1 MDSFPNIENANFLK
15 NIYSDYKPI
24 YEDNNQELQDKF
36 NINLPDGFVMNAS
49 QLFVS
54 KFLYNSPY
62 KSILL
67 YHGLGIGKTCASVIP
82 AERIINNENINLKKH
97 VLVLAPASLVPEWIN
112 EITNVCNTSGYNDES
127 EIYKNYS
134 FITYN
139 GKPQKLFKHLSK
151 SVNDIKYS
159 INNNIYIGDRVIYK
173 NNEYIIT
180 NVIGNFTKKTYE
192 ISQVDL
198 INISDNNEVKQVNIN
213 QIKKINNKTN
223 NNIINPFDNKIVIID
238 EVHHLNIFLDNKYD
252 FKSNKLQISLESKKL
267 IYECLMSAINCKII
281 LLSGTPIVRSIT
293 EIPYLINMLHG
304 YINLYKI
311 ELSDISNYNI
321 DNIEDVIND
330 KLYNNNIINN
340 FDVTYNIQNDNIII
354 IFDLIPFNYII
365 KNQVKKHIVEE
376 LIILSFFKKNKDLL
390 EFNKTNINIQYN
402 IIEIIKKMFNEI
414 FENNYK
420 NEINI
425 YLHSTEHTKSSIL
438 PRNNEFLNK
447 YIEYDKNDKFSQYP
461 IGLKDIMHFSNICKG
476 KISYDSG
483 KSIDVNLFECNIE
496 LFLFDKQEDEYIKS
510 RLYEKKQSST
520 SSNLSQLRSK
530 SRQAS
535 LIYIPSKDSNSK
547 DNISEFIK
555 EDLEL
560 NDEITLFNSKI
571 IYNTILSKI
580 DILYNNLKNN
590 DSIDKIKNE
599 IINFINTNTSKL
611 FNENLNI
618 HINEL
623 IENEIDEDICEDFYE
638 KLNTEMQQIQYE
650 QNNYIHEEF
659 DKKLEKIKM
668 YSIKYYTLIKNLI
681 LTDINYY
688 LFNYKTININDE
700 NNRFKKSKFIFPKGK
715 VLIYSEFRK
724 RGVDC
729 IGELLNL
736 FNHRNLQDYIDE
748 KLSVQDNLDNIKQE
762 LQNEQKTLYYIW
774 NPGQINHLKNH
785 IAKLIFNSKENI
797 YGEICRIMFITVSGS
812 EGLSLHNVRQVHI
825 MEPFWYKTQ
834 EEQVIGRARRYKS
847 HDSLLKDDR
856 NVYVYRYISK
866 TNSEELKELSTEQY
880 IQNKSDKM
888 YNVVSSLNNI
898 FKSSGVNCIFT
909 TENIKCS
916 NHYLLNNDDKQE
928 KHFNYLFKYY
938 LINNKLNIT
947 SINFIKSNEK
957 AKLINILIEKDID
970 DSFLK
975 EGNNKFILFNNK
987 LYNYDTYV
995 LHMNLIPIIINDEQ
1009 LTLEDLNSEIIK
1021 HDNSKNEINNALYN
1035 LNESTIINID
1045 KENNLFTIQDDI
1057 MNKITFKSIKNA
1069 NLNYLNYF
1077 NIINSIYNI
1086 LTEKYEPEY
1095 ENIEYNYESTND
1107 DVEYLESEIKTL
1119 NDLCQRILEE
1129 ENNIDI
1135 YNTIKTSIDSKLDI
1149 LIDYIKKVKNPNINF
1164 IIEYFDIFLDID
1176 EFEDIEDIDT
1186 EQIKKDVYY
1195 LFKKILDNICPT
1207 EFNLVCLTPSDKL
1220 IKDNETDFK
1229 FEDKIYFGE
1238 VLKVTDN
1245 YITFGYVD
1253 DNIDYQEEKIY
1264 IYNNNDEDSNSKILP
1279 YKIEF
1284 ITIFAFIEY
1293 LYDKFNDFLINENE
1307 KVKHLIDTNINKE
1320 FKSKCNI
1327 EKIISNLI
1335 YNNAYCRKTYYV
1347 NKLIKNYKKL

>member
-1 MDSFPNIENANFLK
+1 MNSFPNIENANFLK
-15 NIYSDYKPI
+15 NIYSDYKEI
-24 YEDNNQELQDKF
+24 YYDNNQKTQTKF
-36 NINLPDGFVMNAS
+36 EINLPDNFVMNSS

-82 AERIINNENINLKKH
+82 SERIINNENINLKKH

-112 EITNVCNTSGYNDES
+112 EITNVCNTSGYDDES

-159 INNNIYIGDRVIYK
+159 INNNIYIGDRVMYSK
-173 NNEYIIT
+173 NEYIIT
-180 NVIGNFTKKTYE
+180 NVIGNFKKKTYE

-198 INISDNNEVKQVNIN
+198 INISDNSELKQVNIN

-311 ELSDISNYNI
+311 ELNDISDYNI
-321 DNIEDVIND
+321 DNIEDVINN

-365 KNQVKKHIVEE
+365 KNEVKKHIVEE

-390 EFNKTNINIQYN
+390 EFNKTNINIHHN
-402 IIEIIKKMFNEI
+402 IIEIIKKIFNEI
-414 FENNYK
+414 FQNNYK
-420 NEINI
+420 DEINI
-425 YLHSTEHTKSSIL
+425 HLHTKNSIL
-438 PRNNEFLNK
+438 SRNNEFLNT

-461 IGLKDIMHFSNICKG
+461 IGLKNIRHFENICKG

-483 KSIDVNLFECNIE
+483 KNIDVNLFECNIE
-496 LFLFDKQEDEYIKS
+496 LFLIDKQEEEYIKT
-510 RLYEKKQSST
+510 RLYEKNKSST
-520 SSNLSQLRSK
+520 SNNLSQLRSK
-530 SRQAS
+530 SRQSS
-535 LIYIPSKDSNSK
+535 LIYIPSKDSNSNNK
-547 DNISEFIK
+547 DDVNNFIK
-555 EDLEL
+555 EDLED
-560 NDEITLFNSKI
+560 NNEIILFNSKI

-590 DSIDKIKNE
+590 DSIDKIKDE
-599 IINFINTNTSKL
+599 IINLIDINKSKL
-611 FNENLNI
+611 FNQKLNV

-623 IENEIDEDICEDFYE
+623 IEEEIDENICEQFYE
-638 KLNTEMQQIQYE
+638 KLNTEMQQIQNEENPIYQE
-650 QNNYIHEEF
+650 FNNKL
-659 DKKLEKIKM
+659 DKLKN

-688 LFNYKTININDE
+688 LFNYKTITIKDE
-700 NNRFKKSKFIFPKGK
+700 NNKFKQSKFIFPKGK

-729 IGELLNL
+729 IGQLLNL

-748 KLSVQDNLDNIKQE
+748 KISIEDNLKYIKQE
-762 LQNEQKTLYYIW
+762 LQDNPKTLYYIW

-785 IAKLIFNSKENI
+785 ISKLIFNSKENI
-797 YGEICRIMFITVSGS
+797 YGEICRIMFITISGS

-847 HDSLLKDDR
+847 HDYLLKDDR

-866 TNSEELKELSTEQY
+866 SNSQELKDEPSTEQY
-880 IQNKSDKM
+880 IQTKSDKM
-888 YNVVSSLNNI
+888 YNVVSNLNNI
-898 FKSSGVNCIFT
+898 FKSSAINCIFT

-928 KHFNYLFKYY
+928 KHFNYLFNYY

-957 AKLINILIEKDID
+957 AKLINILIEEDVTLSE

-987 LYNYDTYV
+987 LYNYDNYV
-995 LHMNLIPIIINDEQ
+995 LHMNLIPITINDEI
-1009 LTLEDLNSEIIK
+1009 LTLENLNDEAK
-1021 HDNSKNEINNALYN
+1021 KYNTPEINNRLYN
-1035 LNESTIINID
+1035 LDESTIINID
-1045 KENNLFTIQDDI
+1045 KEHNLFTIQDDI
-1057 MNKITFKSIKNA
+1057 MNKITFKSLKNS
-1069 NLNYLNYF
+1069 NLDYLNYF

-1086 LTEKYEPEY
+1086 LLEKYKPEY
-1095 ENIEYNYESTND
+1095 EYIEYNYENTSD
-1107 DVEYLESEIKTL
+1107 DVEYLKKEIKEL
-1119 NDLCQRILEE
+1119 NDLCESFLEKE

-1135 YNTIKTSIDSKLDI
+1135 YNKIKQNMDFKLNI
-1149 LIDYIKKVKNPNINF
+1149 LIDYIKKVKNPNIDF

-1176 EFEDIEDIDT
+1176 EFEDSYT
-1186 EQIKKDVYY
+1186 EKIKKDVYF
-1195 LFKKILDNICPT
+1195 LFKNILDNISPN

-1220 IKDNETDFK
+1220 IKDKETDFK

-1253 DNIDYQEEKIY
+1253 KNINYQEEKIY
-1264 IYNNNDEDSNSKILP
+1264 IYNHDDDEDSNSKIIP

-1293 LYDKFNDFLINENE
+1293 LYDNFNDFLINENE
-1307 KVKHLIDTNINKE
+1307 KVKHLIDTNFNKE
-1320 FKSKCNI
+1320 FKSKCNV
-1327 EKIISNLI
+1327 EKIINNLI
-1335 YNNAYCRKTYYV
+1335 YNNAYCKNTYYI